1 MYLCHIKDVGGISII
16 SNCSCNLLEGII
28 CLKCKGGFMQNS
40 AFVSIFLPLLIAVIV
55 AMYSLKKNYS
65 KFYDDV
71 LIYIITGFISFLTF
85 CTISFQS
92 GVDITLE
99 SLTTDLESNLELK
112 EIYDYSNTFIWLM
125 ITSSVVSIFI
135 RFLPKKEE
143 N

>member
-1 MYLCHIKDVGGISII
+1 
-16 SNCSCNLLEGII
+16 
-28 CLKCKGGFMQNS
+28 MQNS